1 MDYLK
6 NLSVVILAAGKG
18 KRMKSGIPKV
28 LHHIC
33 NQPILYYILS
43 SINKLNPKNIF
54 IVVGHKAELVDEYI
68 ASNFPQVKTVYQRN
82 QLGTANAVCVME
94 DHQKD
99 LGENVLIL
107 PGDCPLIA
115 INTLKKLVDKK
126 VKTGSTAV
134 VITTIL
140 SNPEGYGRIIKGD
153 NNNVLKIVEEADTTA
168 EEKKINEINSSIYCF
183 DTKSLFINIKNINSK
198 NSQKEYYLTDIVE
211 ELIKK
216 EKKVTCLKTYKSF
229 EVLGIN
235 DRIQLAEIEKIMQ
248 KTINEKLM
256 RNGVT
261 IKDPIS
267 CYIGGLVEIG
277 KDSVIEPFCFIK
289 GRSKIESNCII
300 GPFSQITDSE
310 VGSGTKIN
318 SSVILGSIIGNNN
331 SIGPYSY
338 IRPGTLT
345 GDNVKVG
352 AFCEVKKSKINSRSK
367 VPHLS
372 YVGDSE
378 IGSGVNIGASSV
390 TVNYD
395 GYNKNKTIIEDNVFI
410 GSDTMLVAPVRIG
423 RGAIVAAGSV
433 ITQDVPPNALAIER
447 GSQKNIKDGAV
458 RYRKKKKEK
467 IEN

>member
-18 KRMKSGIPKV
+18 KRMKSEIPKV
-28 LHHIC
+28 LHQIC
-33 NQPILYYILS
+33 YQPILYYILS
-43 SINKLNPKNIF
+43 TVNKLNPKNIF
-54 IVVGHKAELVDEYI
+54 VVVGHKAKLVDEYI
-68 ASNFPQVKTVYQRN
+68 VSNFPQVKTVYQKN
-82 QLGTANAVCVME
+82 QLGTAHAVCAAGK
-94 DHQKD
+94 HQKD
-99 LGENVLIL
+99 FGENILIL
-107 PGDCPLIA
+107 PGDCPLIGL
-115 INTLKKLVDKK
+115 NTLKKLVNKK
-126 VKTGSTAV
+126 IETGSAAAI
-134 VITTIL
+134 ITTVL

-153 NNNVLKIVEEADTTA
+153 NGNVSKIVEEADTTA
-168 EEKKINEINSSIYCF
+168 EEKKINEINSSVYCF
-183 DTKSLFINIKNINSK
+183 DNKSLFENIENINSK

-216 EKKVTCLKTYKSF
+216 EKKVTCLKIYKGF

-261 IKDPIS
+261 IKDPTS
-267 CYIGGLVEIG
+267 CYIGGSVEIG
-277 KDSVIEPFCFIK
+277 KDSVVEPFCFIK
-289 GRSKIESNCII
+289 GRSKIESNCTI
-300 GPFSQITDSE
+300 GPFSQITDTE

-331 SIGPYSY
+331 NIGPYSY

-352 AFCEVKKSKINSRSK
+352 AFCEVKKSKIDNKSK

-372 YVGDSE
+372 YVGDSK
-378 IGSGVNIGASSV
+378 IGSGVNVGASSV

-395 GYNKNKTIIEDNVFI
+395 GYSKNKTIIGDNVFI
-410 GSDTMLVAPVRIG
+410 GSDTMLIAPVRIG
-423 RGAIVAAGSV
+423 SGAVVAAGSV